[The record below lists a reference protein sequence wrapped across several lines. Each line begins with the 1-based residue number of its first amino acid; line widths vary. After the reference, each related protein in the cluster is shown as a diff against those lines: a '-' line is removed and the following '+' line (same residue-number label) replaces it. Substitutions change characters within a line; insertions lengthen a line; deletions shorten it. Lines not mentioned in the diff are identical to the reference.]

1 MSVSSLA
8 LIACT
13 HLRIL
18 ANPTAATTGAAA
30 IQDGADADC
39 GYEEGEESD
48 DAEFQDDPLVE
59 AGFRGSLEYIYI
71 TLAMMHEYILSF
83 MHII

>member
-1 MSVSSLA
+1 MSVSQLA

-18 ANPTAATTGAAA
+18 ANPTATTGAAA

-48 DAEFQDDPLVE
+48 NAEFQDDPLVE
-59 AGFRGSLEYIYI
+59 AGFRGSLECIYIYNPGHD
-71 TLAMMHEYILSF
+71 A
-83 MHII
+83 